1 MDEDIKKIQELISS
15 GSCCASTIVQMGLEL
30 KGEKNEQ
37 MVQAVRGLCGG
48 VQSRL
53 LCGVLTGAACM
64 LNVVDP
70 ENANS
75 DMVPE
80 LVAWFEEKYG
90 KEFGGIDC
98 KDIIGGGTGNRIHCP
113 RIIEETY
120 LQAKKILESYGHS
133 FEL

>member
-1 MDEDIKKIQELISS
+1 MEADVIRLREIINS
-15 GSCCASTIVQMGLEL
+15 GSCCAATIVRMGLEL
-30 KGEKNEQ
+30 KGQENEQ
-37 MVQAVRGLCGG
+37 LIQSVRGLCGG

-53 LCGVLTGAACM
+53 LCGALTGAACM

-70 ENANS
+70 QNANI

-98 KDIIGGGTGNRIHCP
+98 KDIIGGGAGNRIHCP
-113 RIIEETY
+113 RIVEETY
-120 LQAKKILESYGHS
+120 IQAKKILESYGYVG
-133 FEL
+133 